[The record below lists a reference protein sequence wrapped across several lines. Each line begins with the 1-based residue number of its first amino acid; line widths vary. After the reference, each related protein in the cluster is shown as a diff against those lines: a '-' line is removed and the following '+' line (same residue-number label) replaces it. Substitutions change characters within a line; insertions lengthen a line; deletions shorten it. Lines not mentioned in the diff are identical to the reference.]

1 MFDFSDIRRSVEL
14 PIGAKLY
21 LRDTLLE
28 VVESKNEEEMDTS
41 FDDNYVKVINE
52 EELEKEKVIEEP
64 ETKKDL
70 IEEIENNIESK
81 DEEFVELDDDI
92 LTIDTDKLEQE
103 KLETEENEKII
114 AEEEAKIEAKKAE
127 KEAKLKAIEEEKER
141 KRIEKELL
149 NQPEQ
154 LTQITL
160 ERLQEKRKG
169 KKSKNIIDKIMYVK
183 TEQLNLLT

>member
-1 MFDFSDIRRSVEL
+1 MQNADIRRFYIRTITEY
-14 PIGAKLY
+14 GK
-21 LRDTLLE
+21 D
-28 VVESKNEEEMDTS
+28 KNWE
-41 FDDNYVKVINE
+41 IN
-52 EELEKEKVIEEP
+52 
-64 ETKKDL
+64 
-70 IEEIENNIESK
+70 
-81 DEEFVELDDDI
+81 
-92 LTIDTDKLEQE
+92 
-103 KLETEENEKII
+103 
-114 AEEEAKIEAKKAE
+114 KIEAKKAE

-183 TEQLNLLT
+183 TEQLNEFIDLVNDEDKLLVNEFTILKLKLRNYLANFAAL